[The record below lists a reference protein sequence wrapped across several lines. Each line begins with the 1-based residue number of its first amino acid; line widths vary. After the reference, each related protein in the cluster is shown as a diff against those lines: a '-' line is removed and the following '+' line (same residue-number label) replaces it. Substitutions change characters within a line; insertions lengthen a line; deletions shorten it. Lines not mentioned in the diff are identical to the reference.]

1 MAPPVDE
8 KRKKTQEMR
17 TGGME
22 KSGGQTEMD
31 GMGGEFGGRGH
42 EPVVGRAEPPLR
54 DAAGVDEPQA
64 ADARDGESR
73 ARWERILKRLR
84 AELGED
90 IFQSW
95 FGRLRLDSFDGA
107 TVTLSVPTA
116 FLRSWIRAN
125 YLNRI
130 VSLWREESERV
141 ERVELRVRPVEK
153 RVVQQPAAVRAKPAA
168 APAARQQA
176 EPHVAPEGVE
186 GAPFDPRHRFDTLA
200 VGRANA
206 IAVAAAR
213 QIASAQPGDR
223 VSFNPLFIHG
233 GVGRGKTHILH
244 AIGWAAREKKSA
256 PRILHLSAQEFVFR
270 FVSAVRSDA
279 AIAFKE
285 RLREIDLLLIDD
297 MQFLAGKATQ
307 REFCHTV
314 NALIETCRQVVVVA
328 DRPPAELTELD
339 ERMRSRLAGGLV
351 CEIMPLDIAMR
362 REILERR
369 AADIGREDPAFVV
382 GDDVID
388 YVASHVQGDG
398 RDLEGALNRLAAFG
412 RYSGEPITLAY
423 AERAI
428 RDIVVQ
434 RERPQVKIESIQ
446 RAVAQHYRLSRQDLI
461 SARRT
466 QAIVRPRQI
475 AMYLAKQMT
484 LRSLPE
490 IGRRFG
496 NRDHTT
502 VLHAV
507 RKIESLLAENDEMAR
522 EVADL
527 RRLIQDLED

>member
-1 MAPPVDE
+1 
-8 KRKKTQEMR
+8 
-17 TGGME
+17 
-22 KSGGQTEMD
+22 
-31 GMGGEFGGRGH
+31 
-42 EPVVGRAEPPLR
+42 
-54 DAAGVDEPQA
+54 
-64 ADARDGESR
+64 
-73 ARWERILKRLR
+73 
-84 AELGED
+84 
-90 IFQSW
+90 
-95 FGRLRLDSFDGA
+95 
-107 TVTLSVPTA
+107 
-116 FLRSWIRAN
+116 
-125 YLNRI
+125 
-130 VSLWREESERV
+130 
-141 ERVELRVRPVEK
+141 
-153 RVVQQPAAVRAKPAA
+153 
-168 APAARQQA
+168 
-176 EPHVAPEGVE
+176 
-186 GAPFDPRHRFDTLA
+186 
-200 VGRANA
+200 
-206 IAVAAAR
+206 
-213 QIASAQPGDR
+213 
-223 VSFNPLFIHG
+223 
-233 GVGRGKTHILH
+233 
-244 AIGWAAREKKSA
+244 
-256 PRILHLSAQEFVFR
+256 
-270 FVSAVRSDA
+270 
-279 AIAFKE
+279 
-285 RLREIDLLLIDD
+285 
-297 MQFLAGKATQ
+297 
-307 REFCHTV
+307 
-314 NALIETCRQVVVVA
+314 
-328 DRPPAELTELD
+328 
-339 ERMRSRLAGGLV
+339 
-351 CEIMPLDIAMR
+351 LDIAMR